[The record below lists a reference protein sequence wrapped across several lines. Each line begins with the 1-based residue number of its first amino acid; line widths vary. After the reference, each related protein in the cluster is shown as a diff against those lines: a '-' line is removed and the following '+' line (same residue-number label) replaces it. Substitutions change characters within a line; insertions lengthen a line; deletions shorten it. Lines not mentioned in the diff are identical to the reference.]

1 MMDRFR
7 FNEPLNQVLLKYQ
20 KFILSSFINTDGLYE
35 LCRVGEGSITV
46 YYSSI
51 YSLFYSSIHIQQQ
64 VTAM

>member
-7 FNEPLNQVLLKYQ
+7 FNEPLNQVLQ

-46 YYSSI
+46 YYSSM